1 MPNSGRFGCEVESLV
16 NVDAVAPWHLWL
28 ILLAVCSLCG
38 QTIWRRHGA
47 QEYTTQRV
55 LMFICSLGEAMK
67 KCMAWRSSKHPS
79 QWYCWG
85 VALCLSH
92 AGVGMSLQRR
102 LMWRQL
108 LQLYCCRSCYCWWT
122 CGFGWRNLDFSIL
135 ITLDSGFSRNIVLY
149 SYHGVTY
156 PVHIS
161 SAAACKNNY
170 FPDRLKMLIFLIT
183 YSKLSLIKWSWALMR
198 KSNIPKYHFQIP
210 LIPYHFRLIKINQN
224 TSIIPVK

>member
-1 MPNSGRFGCEVESLV
+1 MVDLARSLQPLWSNNLKTARRSRIHNTTCGC
-16 NVDAVAPWHLWL
+16 VDVY
-28 ILLAVCSLCG
+28 LLAWWS
-38 QTIWRRHGA
+38 
-47 QEYTTQRV
+47 
-55 LMFICSLGEAMK
+55 
-67 KCMAWRSSKHPS
+67 MAWRSSKHPS

-135 ITLDSGFSRNIVLY
+135 ITLDSGFSRNIMLY

-156 PVHIS
+156 PFHIS